1 MTKDE
6 AVLLF
11 NINPFYTEE
20 ELKKRWHFLVKHHH
34 PDLGHNPDFFKRLLE
49 AHQVLKEYRENY
61 SAKQEWF
68 DHVSQENQRE
78 IYKTKVQKEQD
89 ILMPIYIYPFL
100 SIPILVGLPFMAS
113 NYRYLQQ
120 LYNIQLKISAVSGK
134 LIYVL
139 MQKSNSS
146 F

>member
-20 ELKKRWHFLVKHHH
+20 ELKERWRFLVKHHH
-34 PDLGHNPDFFKRLLE
+34 PDLGHNQEFFKRLLE
-49 AHQVLKEYRENY
+49 AHQTLKAHRENY

-68 DHVSQENQRE
+68 DYVSKENQRE
-78 IYKTKVQKEQD
+78 IYKIKISEEQD
-89 ILMPIYIYPFL
+89 SSIVVYLYPLLTMPIL
-100 SIPILVGLPFMAS
+100 AGLPFVVA

-120 LYNIQLKISAVSGK
+120 LYNIQLKISAASGK
-134 LIYVL
+134 LMYIL
-139 MQKSNSS
+139 LQRPGNPL
-146 F
+146 